1 MANEFSIPD
10 MPEPTL
16 NSVAKNTCCCL
27 KKMSWR
33 SWSKQ
38 LSKGL
43 NIGEKRAGGAGGDK
57 TPNSCTDAIYRVS
70 IQHY

>member
-1 MANEFSIPD
+1 
-10 MPEPTL
+10 
-16 NSVAKNTCCCL
+16 
-27 KKMSWR
+27 MSWR

-43 NIGEKRAGGAGGDK
+43 SIGEKRAGGAGGDK
-57 TPNSCTDAIYRVS
+57 TPNSCTDEIYRVS